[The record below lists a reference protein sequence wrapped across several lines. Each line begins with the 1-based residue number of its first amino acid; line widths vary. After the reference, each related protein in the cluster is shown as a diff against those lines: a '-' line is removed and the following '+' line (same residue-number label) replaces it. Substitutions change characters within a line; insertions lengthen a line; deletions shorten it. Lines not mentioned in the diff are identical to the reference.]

1 MVKAGP
7 KKAGPKTLADKA
19 MPGKRMRRAD
29 YARSG
34 KAANTP
40 ACEAWRKAVPSESAM
55 AETPTAKAPVA
66 GEAAS
71 EGQGACWN

>member
-7 KKAGPKTLADKA
+7 EAAADKA

-29 YARSG
+29 HTRSR

-40 ACEAWRKAVPSESAM
+40 ACEARRKAVPSESAM
-55 AETPTAKAPVA
+55 AKAPTAKAPVA
-66 GEAAS
+66 CEAAS
-71 EGQGACWN
+71 EG